1 MMARRPTKPT
11 ARSLRTP
18 ELVEANASL
27 DELRREWPR
36 NQGGGLMSPIPRNS
50 NPTMNKEAQVRAEVE
65 TLRSLGKD
73 GLRARWTK
81 MFGKAPPPAL
91 TKDLLGR
98 MIAWRIQEQF
108 YGGHDK
114 GTLKLLDRLARGETT
129 KTSIEQRLRPGTV
142 LMREHRGVRHTV
154 TVIPDGFLWQDESF
168 SSLSAVARAI
178 TGTSWNG
185 RRFFG
190 LQVERK
196 TNQAGD
202 GQ

>member
-1 MMARRPTKPT
+1 MSQGF
-11 ARSLRTP
+11 RS
-18 ELVEANASL
+18 
-27 DELRREWPR
+27 
-36 NQGGGLMSPIPRNS
+36 S
-50 NPTMNKEAQVRAEVE
+50 NPTKNKEAQVRAEVE

-73 GLRARWTK
+73 ELRARWTK

-114 GTLKLLDRLARGETT
+114 ATLKLLDRLAPGEI
-129 KTSIEQRLRPGTV
+129 SNPSSEPRLRPGTV
-142 LMREHRGVRHTV
+142 LMRQHRGVRHTV
-154 TVIPDGFLWQDESF
+154 TVTPDGFAWQDKSF

-190 LQVERK
+190 LGAERK

-202 GQ
+202 SQ

>member
-1 MMARRPTKPT
+1 MT
-11 ARSLRTP
+11 
-18 ELVEANASL
+18 
-27 DELRREWPR
+27 
-36 NQGGGLMSPIPRNS
+36 
-50 NPTMNKEAQVRAEVE
+50 KEAQVRAEVE
-65 TLRSLGKD
+65 KLRALGKD
-73 GLRARWTK
+73 ELRARWTK

-108 YGGHDK
+108 YGGHDRA
-114 GTLKLLDRLARGETT
+114 TLKLLDRLARGEAAKPST
-129 KTSIEQRLRPGTV
+129 ELRLRPGTV

-154 TVIPDGFLWQDESF
+154 TVIPDGFVWQDKSF

-190 LQVERK
+190 LRAERE
-196 TNQAGD
+196 TDQAGND
-202 GQ
+202 Q

>member
-1 MMARRPTKPT
+1 MARRSTKPT
-11 ARSLRTP
+11 TPSLETTK
-18 ELVEANASL
+18 LVQAGSSL
-27 DELRREWPR
+27 DELHSGPR
-36 NQGGGLMSPIPRNS
+36 QSSEAAGGLHSLKNS
-50 NPTMNKEAQVRAEVE
+50 YPTMNKEAQVRAEVE
-65 TLRSLGKD
+65 ILRSLGKD
-73 GLRARWTK
+73 ELRARWTK

-98 MIAWRIQEQF
+98 MIAWRVQEKF
-108 YGGHDK
+108 YGGHSK
-114 GTLKLLDRLARGETT
+114 ATLKLLDRLARGETT
-129 KTSIEQRLRPGTV
+129 KASTELRLRPGTV

-154 TVIPDGFLWQDESF
+154 TVIPDGFVWQDKSF

-190 LQVERK
+190 LQTKRK
-196 TNQAGD
+196 VDQAEN

>member
-1 MMARRPTKPT
+1 MPSAFGK
-11 ARSLRTP
+11 L
-18 ELVEANASL
+18 
-27 DELRREWPR
+27 
-36 NQGGGLMSPIPRNS
+36 NQTING
-50 NPTMNKEAQVRAEVE
+50 EAQVRAEVE
-65 TLRSLGKD
+65 TLRSLDKD
-73 GLRARWTK
+73 ELRARWTK

-114 GTLKLLDRLARGETT
+114 ATLKLLDRLARGETT
-129 KTSIEQRLRPGTV
+129 KPSTEPRLRPGTV

-154 TVIPDGFLWQDESF
+154 TVTSDGFIWQDKSF
-168 SSLSAVARAI
+168 SSLSAVAGAI

-190 LQVERK
+190 LQAERK
-196 TNQAGD
+196 SHQAGN

>member
-1 MMARRPTKPT
+1 MPP
-11 ARSLRTP
+11 
-18 ELVEANASL
+18 VF
-27 DELRREWPR
+27 
-36 NQGGGLMSPIPRNS
+36 RNS

-65 TLRSLGKD
+65 TLRSLDKD
-73 GLRARWTK
+73 ELRARWTK

-114 GTLKLLDRLARGETT
+114 ATLKLLDRLARGETT
-129 KTSIEQRLRPGTV
+129 KPSTEPRLRPGTV

-154 TVIPDGFLWQDESF
+154 TVTSDGFIWQDNSF

-190 LQVERK
+190 LQAGRK
-196 TNQAGD
+196 TDQAGN

>member
-1 MMARRPTKPT
+1 MT
-11 ARSLRTP
+11 
-18 ELVEANASL
+18 
-27 DELRREWPR
+27 
-36 NQGGGLMSPIPRNS
+36 
-50 NPTMNKEAQVRAEVE
+50 KEAQVRAEVE
-65 TLRSLGKD
+65 MLRSLGKD
-73 GLRARWTK
+73 ELRARWTK
-81 MFGKAPPPAL
+81 TFGKAPPPAL

-98 MIAWRIQEQF
+98 MIAWRIQERF

-114 GTLKLLDRLARGETT
+114 ATLKLLDRLARGETT
-129 KTSIEQRLRPGTV
+129 KPSTEPRLRPGTV

-154 TVIPDGFLWQDESF
+154 TAIPDGFVWQDKSF

-190 LQVERK
+190 MRAERK
-196 TNQAGD
+196 TDQAGN

>member
-1 MMARRPTKPT
+1 MPPKQR
-11 ARSLRTP
+11 
-18 ELVEANASL
+18 
-27 DELRREWPR
+27 D
-36 NQGGGLMSPIPRNS
+36 GLMSPVFRNS

-73 GLRARWTK
+73 ELRARWAK
-81 MFGKAPPPAL
+81 MFGKAPPSAL

-98 MIAWRIQEQF
+98 MIAWRLQEQL

-114 GTLKLLDRLARGETT
+114 ASLKLLDRLKRGETT
-129 KTSIEQRLRPGTV
+129 KPSAEPRIRPGTV

-154 TVIPDGFLWQDESF
+154 TVASDGFIWQDKSF

-190 LQVERK
+190 LRAERK
-196 TNQAGD
+196 ADQAGN
-202 GQ
+202 GR

>member
-1 MMARRPTKPT
+1 
-11 ARSLRTP
+11 
-18 ELVEANASL
+18 
-27 DELRREWPR
+27 
-36 NQGGGLMSPIPRNS
+36 MSPVFRNS
-50 NPTMNKEAQVRAEVE
+50 NKEAQVRADVE

-73 GLRARWTK
+73 ELRARWTK

-114 GTLKLLDRLARGETT
+114 ATLKLFDRLARGGTT
-129 KTSIEQRLRPGTV
+129 KPSIEPRLRPGTV

-154 TVIPDGFLWQDESF
+154 TVTPDGFVWQDESF

-190 LQVERK
+190 LRAERK
-196 TNQAGD
+196 TDQAGT